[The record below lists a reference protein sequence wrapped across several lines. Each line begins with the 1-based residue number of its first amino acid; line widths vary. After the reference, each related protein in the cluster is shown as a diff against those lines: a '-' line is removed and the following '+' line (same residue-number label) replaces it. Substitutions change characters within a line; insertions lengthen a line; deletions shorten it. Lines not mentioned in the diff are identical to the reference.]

1 MTSAANPQHNTSQ
14 DSPPKRDDAQ
24 ADAQD
29 VGITA
34 DKTYAAIDLGS
45 NSFHMAVAS
54 ATKSHLQMIDKLR
67 EPVRL
72 GAGLD
77 KKNNITPKTMKRALE
92 CLSMFS
98 QRLKD
103 VPTDQI
109 RAVGTNTLR
118 RACNAEEFN
127 AAAVDTLG
135 VPIDII
141 AGREEARLIFTGV
154 SYGIRDDK
162 KRLVI
167 DIGGGSTEFIVGSGT
182 TANIMES
189 INMGCVSAHNTWFD
203 GQSGSGKK
211 LAKKFEKSIANGR
224 LEARAIVPA
233 YLKHSWDVC
242 IGSSGTIKATERILQ
257 AFNPDE
263 NGISRERLDELIE
276 KIIKK
281 GPEVLEDISTV
292 TDDRRDV
299 ILGGLSVLK
308 AAFESLNIKHM
319 QVSHSALREGVIID
333 LAGDSLNDHVRR
345 NAVTDMQH
353 RFRVDTEQASRVFN
367 TAERL
372 FNSALEPWNLD
383 PKRDLNTLRSACHLH
398 EVGLSIAHVQ
408 YHKHG
413 SYLLRNADMMGF
425 SRNDQRFIAALV
437 RNHRRK
443 IDTSV
448 TQSMRKSE
456 QSRYYKLLFL
466 LRLASLFHR
475 TRHAD
480 DTPEFSAEYSD
491 CTVSMTITPE
501 WLKDHPLTR
510 ADTED
515 EIEKLNTVGFYLDLN
530 PTT

>member
-1 MTSAANPQHNTSQ
+1 MTSALNPQHNPST
-14 DSPPKRDDAQ
+14 DSPPKHGDAHVER
-24 ADAQD
+24 QD

-54 ATKSHLQMIDKLR
+54 TTSSHLQMIDKLR

-77 KKNNITPKTMKRALE
+77 KKNNITAKTMKQALE

-127 AAAVDTLG
+127 LAAVDTLG
-135 VPIDII
+135 VPIEII
-141 AGREEARLIFTGV
+141 SGREEARLIFTGV
-154 SYGIRDDK
+154 SYGLRDDK

-167 DIGGGSTEFIVGSGT
+167 DIGGGSTEFIAGSGT

-189 INMGCVSAHNTWFD
+189 INMGCVSTHTRWFD
-203 GQSGSGKK
+203 DQLVSGKK
-211 LAKKFEKSIANGR
+211 LGKKFEKSIAKSR
-224 LEARAIVPA
+224 QEARAIIPA
-233 YLKHSWDVC
+233 YLKHGWDVC
-242 IGSSGTIKATERILQ
+242 IGSSGTIKATEKILQ

-281 GPEVLEDISTV
+281 GPEVLDDISTIS
-292 TDDRRDV
+292 DDRREV

-308 AAFESLNIKHM
+308 AAFESLDIKHM

-345 NAVTDMQH
+345 NAVADMQQ
-353 RFRVDTEQASRVFN
+353 RFRVDIEQATRVYN
-367 TAERL
+367 TAEQL
-372 FNSALEPWNLD
+372 FSFASDPWNLD
-383 PKRDLNTLRSACHLH
+383 ATRDLRTLRSACHLH

-413 SYLLRNADMMGF
+413 AYLLRNADMMGF
-425 SRNDQRFIAALV
+425 SRNDQRFLAALV

-456 QSRYYKLLFL
+456 KSRYYKLLFL

-480 DTPEFSAEYSD
+480 DGLQFTVDYSD
-491 CTVSMTITPE
+491 STVNLSIQKQ
-501 WLKDHPLTR
+501 WLEDRPLTR
-510 ADTED
+510 ADIED
-515 EIEKLNTVGFYLDLN
+515 EIETLNSAGFYLNLN
-530 PTT
+530 PET